1 MEGQVLSK
9 KMTRMFVLTA
19 TALTTSICVLS
30 SPAVAGPL
38 DTAYANAMVP
48 YVVLKRGSVECG
60 KPAGEHIS
68 YKTRLLG
75 ILGRVPSIDLV
86 AADRE
91 IERAFEREAP
101 RTSYVECS
109 DALLQRYQNAL
120 DADAERALQYL
131 LEQVRAYP

>member
-1 MEGQVLSK
+1 MLSK
-9 KMTRMFVLTA
+9 KMTRVFVLTA

-38 DTAYANAMVP
+38 DTAYSNAMVP
-48 YVVLKRGSVECG
+48 YVVLKRGSIECG

-75 ILGRVPSIDLV
+75 ILGRVPSIDLI

-109 DALLQRYQNAL
+109 DALLQRYQNTL
-120 DADAERALQYL
+120 DSDAERALQYL
-131 LEQVRAYP
+131 AEQVRASQ

>member
-1 MEGQVLSK
+1 MLSK

-30 SPAVAGPL
+30 NTAVAGPL
-38 DTAYANAMVP
+38 DTAYSNAMVP

-75 ILGRVPSIDLV
+75 ILGRVPSIDLI

-120 DADAERALQYL
+120 DTDAERALQYL
-131 LEQVRAYP
+131 AEQVRAYP